1 MKDFLKFTLATV
13 TGIIVSSVV
22 LFFISILVVFSMV
35 SSSESETQVRKNSVM
50 MLDLNGTLAERSQEN
65 PLDILM
71 KDDYKTYGL
80 DDVLSSIRKAKENE
94 NIKGIYIQA
103 NSLSAGYASLEEIR
117 HALKDFKES
126 GKFIVAYGDSY
137 TQSLYYL
144 SSIADKVMLNGTLAE
159 RSQENPLDIL
169 MKDDYK
175 TYGLDDVL
183 SSIRKAKENEN
194 IKGIYI
200 QANSL
205 SAGYASLEEIR
216 HALKDFKE
224 SGKFIVAYGDS
235 YTQSLYYLSSIADK
249 VMLNPQGMLE
259 WRGLAATPMFFKD
272 LLEKIGVEM
281 QVFKVGT
288 YKSAV
293 EPFIATEMSPANR
306 EQVNVYLSSV
316 WGQITGDIAES
327 RNLSV
332 EALNKEADRML
343 MFYPAE
349 ESVKNGLVDTLIYKN
364 DVRDYLKTLVGID
377 KDDDMPVLGIQDMVN
392 VKKNVPKDKSG
403 NVIAVYYAYGEIDG
417 GSSAS
422 TEEGINSEKVIRDLR
437 KLKDDE
443 NVKAVV
449 LRVNSP
455 GGSAYGSEQIW
466 YAVEQLKKE
475 KPVIVSMGDYA
486 ASGGYYI
493 ACNAD
498 TIVAEPTTLTGSIGI
513 FGMMPNAKGLTE
525 KLGLNFD
532 VVKTNPYADFGNLT
546 RPMNDGEKGLM
557 QMYVNNGYK
566 LFLTRC
572 SDGRGIS
579 MEELD
584 KIAQG
589 RVWTGSTAKE
599 LGLVDELGGLDK
611 ALEIAVT
618 KAGVD
623 AYTVMNYPKKEG
635 FLESLM
641 NTNPGNYIK
650 ARMLNGKMSDVY
662 RQFGIIENFD
672 KIDRIQAR
680 VPFELNIQ

>member
-50 MLDLNGTLAERSQEN
+50 MLD
-65 PLDILM
+65 
-71 KDDYKTYGL
+71 
-80 DDVLSSIRKAKENE
+80 
-94 NIKGIYIQA
+94 
-103 NSLSAGYASLEEIR
+103 
-117 HALKDFKES
+117 
-126 GKFIVAYGDSY
+126 
-137 TQSLYYL
+137 
-144 SSIADKVMLNGTLAE
+144 LNGTLAE

-557 QMYVNNGYK
+557 QMYVNNGYE

-589 RVWTGSTAKE
+589 RVWTGSAKE

-611 ALEIAVT
+611 ALEIAVA

>member
-13 TGIIVSSVV
+13 TGIIISSVV

-50 MLDLNGTLAERSQEN
+50 MLDLNGTLTERSQEN
-65 PLDILM
+65 PLDFLM
-71 KDDYKTYGL
+71 KEDYKTYGL
-80 DDVLSSIRKAKENE
+80 DDILSSIRKAKENE
-94 NIKGIYIQA
+94 DIKGIYIQA
-103 NSLSAGYASLEEIR
+103 TSLGAGFASLEEIR
-117 HALKDFKES
+117 DALKDFKES
-126 GKFIVAYGDSY
+126 GKFIVAYGDTY
-137 TQSLYYL
+137 TQNLYYL
-144 SSIADKVMLNGTLAE
+144 SSVADKVL
-159 RSQENPLDIL
+159 
-169 MKDDYK
+169 
-175 TYGLDDVL
+175 
-183 SSIRKAKENEN
+183 
-194 IKGIYI
+194 
-200 QANSL
+200 
-205 SAGYASLEEIR
+205 
-216 HALKDFKE
+216 
-224 SGKFIVAYGDS
+224 
-235 YTQSLYYLSSIADK
+235 
-249 VMLNPQGMLE
+249 LNPQGMLE

-281 QVFKVGT
+281 QIFKVGT

-293 EPFIATEMSPANR
+293 EPFISTEMSPANR
-306 EQVNVYLSSV
+306 EQVNVYLSSI
-316 WGQITGDIAES
+316 WGQITSSVAES

-364 DVRDYLKTLVGID
+364 DVRDYLKNMVGID
-377 KDDDMPVLGIQDMVN
+377 KDDNMPVLGIQDMIN
-392 VKKNVPKDKSG
+392 VKKNVPRDKSG

-422 TEEGINSEKVIRDLR
+422 TDEGINSEKVIKDLR

-466 YAVEQLKKE
+466 YAVNQLKKE

-525 KLGLNFD
+525 KLGVNFD

-557 QMYVNNGYK
+557 QMYVNKGYE

-579 MEELD
+579 IEELD

-611 ALEIAVT
+611 ALEIAIA

-650 ARMLNGKMSDVY
+650 ARMLNGKMNDVY
-662 RQFGIIENFD
+662 RQFSIIENFD